1 MTKLEKI
8 IKRID
13 SYRNEMIDM
22 QIKLCAKPSIS
33 PASGGEGE
41 VEKAEIL
48 MDFLKKNGFSD
59 I

>member
-8 IKRID
+8 TKRID
-13 SYRNEMIDM
+13 SFRNEMTDM

-41 VEKAEIL
+41 VSPRLVEEKG
-48 MDFLKKNGFSD
+48 KSKRQRS
-59 I
+59 